1 MGGCNCNIVVIELIS
16 CQYLHLQTRI
26 LCTLTSSVIFPLKQV
41 RCVCAVVDYQW
52 NVTCWFLE
60 SSAGSEPVSRLPSG
74 HHVAP
79 VDRPLSDSLLPT
91 HTNPPSVP
99 PSTHPPPHLSLSSF
113 NASPHYKSVVT
124 GNRCSW
130 RGRAGRGDADG
141 TVCMC
146 ELRMGGVVGEPYCCT
161 CAWHLPCKWVSVREG
176 GRERGD
182 TTHPKPPPAGRAAYC
197 LKLRGA
203 SPSFSFF
210 MTLYMCLMLC

>member
-1 MGGCNCNIVVIELIS
+1 M
-16 CQYLHLQTRI
+16 
-26 LCTLTSSVIFPLKQV
+26 
-41 RCVCAVVDYQW
+41 
-52 NVTCWFLE
+52 E
-60 SSAGSEPVSRLPSG
+60 SSAGSEPVSRLPGG

-99 PSTHPPPHLSLSSF
+99 PSIHPSSSTPLSLSRAF

-130 RGRAGRGDADG
+130 RGRASRGDADG
-141 TVCMC
+141 TVRMC
-146 ELRMGGVVGEPYCCT
+146 KLRMGGVVGEPYCCM
-161 CAWHLPCKWVSVREG
+161 CAWHLPCKWVSVREE

-182 TTHPKPPPAGRAAYC
+182 TTHPKPPPAERAAYY

-210 MTLYMCLMLC
+210 YDTVYVFNPLLKVGIKHPIKRIGYKKKQLERVNF